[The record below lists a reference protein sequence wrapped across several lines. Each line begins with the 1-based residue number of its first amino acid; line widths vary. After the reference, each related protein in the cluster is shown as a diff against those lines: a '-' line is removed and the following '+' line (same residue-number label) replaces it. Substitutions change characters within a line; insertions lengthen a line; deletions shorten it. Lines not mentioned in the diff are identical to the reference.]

1 MLMDMVTNL
10 EAVKLHQKP
19 LPRLIVGRTENPS
32 RSREPPG
39 QHIPL
44 ELAQEK

>member
-10 EAVKLHQKP
+10 EALKLHQKP
-19 LPRLIVGRTENPS
+19 LPRLTGRTETPS
-32 RSREPPG
+32 RSQEPPG